1 MSEAQNSAEDEKR
14 ITAPLAQEIAVRFE
28 VLAVKSES
36 ASDYHGVV
44 FGGGDVIAGGVE
56 LAARWTIIASDPT
69 VGLIRIAAPLKAF
82 LLRSIA

>member
-1 MSEAQNSAEDEKR
+1 M
-14 ITAPLAQEIAVRFE
+14 RFE

-44 FGGGDVIAGGVE
+44 FGGGGDVIAGGVE

>member
-1 MSEAQNSAEDEKR
+1 MSEAQISAEDEKR

-44 FGGGDVIAGGVE
+44 FGGAM
-56 LAARWTIIASDPT
+56 
-69 VGLIRIAAPLKAF
+69 
-82 LLRSIA
+82 